1 MRPAVVSGVCTRD
14 APVTS
19 CLIFSLSLVIVLGTL
34 TQHRILL
41 VSKVVITVNDVI
53 NAHFQIIASYLINS
67 IRRPSLI
74 NAPCLM
80 DAPFENYV
88 KILSIH

>member
-14 APVTS
+14 VPVTS
-19 CLIFSLSLVIVLGTL
+19 CLIFSLSLVVVLGTL

-53 NAHFQIIASYLINS
+53 NAHFQIIASYLINALS
-67 IRRPSLI
+67 TLLKLYSTPLFNKRP
-74 NAPCLM
+74 
-80 DAPFENYV
+80 
-88 KILSIH
+88 LSDGRPL

>member
-34 TQHRILL
+34 T
-41 VSKVVITVNDVI
+41 KVVITVNDFI
-53 NAHFQIIASYLINS
+53 NAHFQIIASYLIN
-67 IRRPSLI
+67 
-74 NAPCLM
+74 A
-80 DAPFENYV
+80 
-88 KILSIH
+88 LSKLLKLY

>member
-1 MRPAVVSGVCTRD
+1 MRPAVVSKVRTRD

-19 CLIFSLSLVIVLGTL
+19 CLIFSLSLVVVLRTL

-53 NAHFQIIASYLINS
+53 NAHFQIIASYLIN
-67 IRRPSLI
+67 
-74 NAPCLM
+74 A
-80 DAPFENYV
+80 
-88 KILSIH
+88 LSTLLKLY

>member
-19 CLIFSLSLVIVLGTL
+19 CLNFSPSLVIVLGTL

-41 VSKVVITVNDVI
+41 VFKVVITVNDVI
-53 NAHFQIIASYLINS
+53 NAHFQIIASYLV
-67 IRRPSLI
+67 
-74 NAPCLM
+74 NA
-80 DAPFENYV
+80 
-88 KILSIH
+88 LSTLLKLY

>member
-34 TQHRILL
+34 T
-41 VSKVVITVNDVI
+41 KVVITVNDVI
-53 NAHFQIIASYLINS
+53 NVHFQIIASYLIN
-67 IRRPSLI
+67 
-74 NAPCLM
+74 A
-80 DAPFENYV
+80 
-88 KILSIH
+88 LSTLLKLY

>member
-14 APVTS
+14 AVVTS

-53 NAHFQIIASYLINS
+53 NAHFQIIASYLIN
-67 IRRPSLI
+67 
-74 NAPCLM
+74 A
-80 DAPFENYV
+80 
-88 KILSIH
+88 LSTLLKLY

>member
-34 TQHRILL
+34 T
-41 VSKVVITVNDVI
+41 KVVITVNDVI
-53 NAHFQIIASYLINS
+53 NAHFQIIASYLIN
-67 IRRPSLI
+67 
-74 NAPCLM
+74 A
-80 DAPFENYV
+80 
-88 KILSIH
+88 LSTLLKLY